1 MEEEQNIIFK
11 DFRTTDQ
18 QKEIIKALTEQS
30 FSTKNLAKMYIG
42 ALKVLQDESNPEHI
56 HQSAH
61 SLRELGGYITSH
73 LKEATGTEKAH
84 KELMKQL
91 MTQLDELGGVVT
103 EVIVKQWYDL
113 HQYLVILC
121 HHGSEVQVE
130 DFEFNLLKFE
140 NILYS
145 LLCPVYGPIEEL
157 DKLIKIENPT
167 KQDME
172 LVNSLI
178 KKQSHYRYF
187 FKNLYHPNWVDL
199 LIENGFFDKPP
210 KKGEYSIEPSYL
222 KKIVY
227 EKHKEV
233 IEIIQKLSST
243 THEGA
248 QVEFMKALN
257 IAPTRE
263 TFHLK
268 KTIKRWIAN
277 ARSGYFTLSKQV
289 IQYICNLFEG
299 NEVEV
304 AYEMTQAML
313 AITNIKRFENDE
325 MRISY
330 DIEGYFYG
338 EILRDLLPELQK
350 HEPLRALRLLAK
362 LLVIDIIKHIESS
375 GKVVEGDYDLSLKW
389 RRLIEEHDY
398 YTHDKDIK
406 NFLVSTIRDLLMY
419 IGDEQKDLYNEAIE
433 ILREKNY
440 LIFRRLEF
448 FIIRIFPDISKNY
461 ISEAISNKLYF
472 QYNLRILEVY
482 QLLKDCFPL
491 TKEVIQEEYLK
502 WIVEGPDIEN
512 YKQIFENNRGTSA
525 SDEIIESHIHNWR
538 LKKIAPIK
546 QYISRK
552 LIQKYN
558 IKEERLKHINPFED
572 LPRVQ
577 FGPVSPIK
585 KEQMENMSVQEIF
598 NYIKEYNEPEHSLS
612 VSKVGLGRALRD
624 SVEKRPNKFT
634 VIVPEF
640 LKFTE
645 THKYISFLL
654 DGFESALKNKHLFDW
669 DSIISLCKAI
679 MIKTEKSIEISK
691 ESIFYKERTLRD
703 IKTSI
708 GRLFRIGLSKDLQNS
723 IPFSYKNDVFVILNV
738 LCDDEEPTFEEELN
752 NIKGNWRISDMSI
765 NSVRGIA
772 MNRLIDFTFWNAGY
786 SYDETLLKDNSISKI
801 PEEIKTVIEYHLDD
815 EADPSYTIKYI
826 YGFHLN
832 NLIYLDKKWVIEN
845 LTNIFPEEKSKQ
857 RYWEAAW
864 SGYLDGNFAHTLTFG
879 ILREQYV
886 RAIECFNDGNLEI
899 KLFNFSTEKFANE
912 IMRLYIN
919 GIEDLNSEH
928 SLVFK
933 FFQKTPDDVRKLG
946 IAYLG
951 QIISNLEDL
960 EEYDKVLKR
969 LMELWEDRLR
979 VMKNSNI
986 GNFKRELVF
995 FFFWFKNSIFEKG
1008 WTINRLEEVLDLT
1021 DGSINVFSDVLDALL
1036 EYIDEFPLNVINCL
1050 EKIIKN
1056 QVRTD
1061 GYLLFERKYKPIL
1074 ARLLLSNEKDV
1085 REKTKSLINYLGSR
1099 DLHYFRDLLD

>member
-1 MEEEQNIIFK
+1 MEEEQNIILK

-30 FSTKNLAKMYIG
+30 FSTINLADMYIG

-73 LKEATGTEKAH
+73 LKEATSTEKGH
-84 KELMKQL
+84 KNLMKQL
-91 MTQLDELGGVVT
+91 MIQLDELGGVVT
-103 EVIVKQWYDL
+103 EVIVKQWYEL
-113 HQYLVILC
+113 HQYFVILC

-157 DKLIKIENPT
+157 DNLIKIENPT

-199 LIENGFFDKPP
+199 LIENGFFDTPP

-222 KKIVY
+222 KKIVN
-227 EKHKEV
+227 EKSKEV
-233 IEIIQKLSST
+233 IGIIQKLSST
-243 THEGA
+243 THDGA

-257 IAPTRE
+257 IVPIRE
-263 TFHLK
+263 TLHLK
-268 KTIKRWIAN
+268 KTIKQWIAN
-277 ARSGYFTLSKQV
+277 ARSGYFSLSKQV
-289 IQYICNLFEG
+289 VEYISNLFEG

-313 AITNIKRFENDE
+313 AITNIKRFENNE

-330 DIEGYFYG
+330 DIDGYFYG
-338 EILRDLLPELQK
+338 VILKDLLPELQK
-350 HEPLRALRLLAK
+350 HEPLKALRLLAK
-362 LLVIDIIKHIESS
+362 LLVVALIKHIESS
-375 GKVVEGDYDLSLKW
+375 GKDVEGDYDLSLIW

-406 NFLVSTIRDLLMY
+406 NFLVSTIRDLLRF
-419 IGDEQKDLYNEAIE
+419 IGDKQKDLYKEAIE
-433 ILREKNY
+433 ILREKDY

-472 QYNLRILEVY
+472 HYNLGILEVY
-482 QLLKDCFPL
+482 KLLKDCFSL
-491 TKEVIQEEYLK
+491 TKEEIQEEYLK
-502 WIVEGPDIEN
+502 WIEEGPDIEN
-512 YKQIFENNRGTSA
+512 YKRIFEKNRGTSA
-525 SDEIIESHIHNWR
+525 PDEIIESHIHNWR

-552 LIQKYN
+552 MIQIYN
-558 IKEERLKHINPFED
+558 VEEERIKRIDPFED
-572 LPRVQ
+572 FPRVQ
-577 FGPVSPIK
+577 IGPVSPIK
-585 KEQMENMSVQEIF
+585 KVQMEKMSVQEIF
-598 NYIKEYNEPEHSLS
+598 SYIKEYKEPKRSLS
-612 VSKVGLGRALRD
+612 VSKVGLGRVLRD
-624 SVEKRPNKFT
+624 SVKRRPNAFT

-654 DGFESALKNKHLFDW
+654 DGFESALTEQHIFDW

-679 MIKTEKSIEISK
+679 MMKTEKIIEISN

-708 GRLFRIGLSKDLQNS
+708 GRLFQIGLSKDHQNL
-723 IPFSYKNDVFVILNV
+723 IPFSYKDDVFAILNI

-752 NIKGNWRISDMSI
+752 NLKGNGRISDMSI

-772 MNRLIDFTFWNAGY
+772 MNGIINFIFWIVGY

-801 PEEIKTVIEYHLDD
+801 PEEIKSVLEYHLDY
-815 EADPSYTIKYI
+815 EADPSYTIRYI

-832 NLIYLDKKWVIEN
+832 NLINLDKKWVIEN
-845 LTNIFPEEKSKQ
+845 LTNIFPEERSKQ
-857 RYWEAAW
+857 GYWEAAW
-864 SGYLDGNFAHTLTFG
+864 SGYLDGNLTHAITFE

-886 RAIECFNDGNLEI
+886 RAIECFNDGVLEI
-899 KLFNFSTEKFANE
+899 ELFNFSTERLANE
-912 IMRLYIN
+912 IMRLYIY
-919 GIEDLNSEH
+919 GIEDLKSEN

-933 FFQKTPDDVRKLG
+933 FYQKTPDDVRKLG
-946 IAYLG
+946 IAYIG
-951 QIISNLEDL
+951 QILSSLKDMKEFDL
-960 EEYDKVLKR
+960 VLKR
-969 LMELWEDRLR
+969 LMELWEERLL
-979 VMKNSNI
+979 VFKNSNI
-986 GNFKRELVF
+986 DDYKREIVF
-995 FFFWFKNSIFEKG
+995 FFLWFNNSIFEKG
-1008 WTINRLEEVLDLT
+1008 WAIDRLDEVLDLT
-1021 DGSINVFSDVLDALL
+1021 NGSINMFSDVLDTFLK
-1036 EYIDEFPLNVINCL
+1036 YIDEFPLKVIHCL

-1056 QVRTD
+1056 QVKTD
-1061 GYLLFERKYKPIL
+1061 GYLLFERKYDPIL
-1074 ARLLLSNEKDV
+1074 TRLLLSNEKDI

-1099 DLHYFRDLLD
+1099 DLHHFRDLLD